1 MHLPFACAA
10 ALLVLASASVC
21 PAQKPTDKG
30 RGGDK
35 QAPEPTAFDRKLARY
50 RECKSR
56 VPFRHH
62 TEGREELASTR
73 DPAALALLTQDYATT
88 KVYADETRY
97 MLAALF
103 GRYFDREEFVDSLRL
118 LRQQHQKPVDTWL
131 WVHALRIEADHASTA
146 DVVRIAQDGKNALHR
161 GAAIAAI
168 GMSRAGDVKSV
179 IVPTCVGFPPK
190 DKEADRMVLLG
201 AMSGAL
207 FDNKSRVND
216 PEYREALK
224 AYISLL
230 GDDVGLSHTAKVQMA
245 RHLQWVLKGPAL
257 FVNPEPWLELL
268 ERGDVKKPS
277 SSHTVVAP
285 RFFGVETEGERFCY
299 VVDMSDSMCKP
310 ISPSSKPQTG
320 PVTGPKVKKKRELM
334 DESDL
339 PWHKINTRWDLAR
352 EQLRISLLR
361 LTADKHFSIVWF
373 GTESGTLD
381 SCKGMIKATRG
392 NVDRVIAELDSI
404 KPRMPDQLGADD
416 KVVSPDGKLRGRT
429 NMHSG
434 LRRAYGLA
442 GRGFV
447 EEVAYVHPEAM
458 TEGCDT
464 IFLLSDGAPSFDDY
478 EGVDKDYG
486 EGKVVVDQE
495 YSAGAP
501 RTPQLRYPG
510 PYVQEEWLVED
521 VKRMNAFRRIRL
533 HCIGLG
539 EANMELLRRLAD
551 MGHGE
556 VFAVGDKKNAAAQ
569 DGGEA
574 KK

>member
-1 MHLPFACAA
+1 MVLPNVRCLAFLGLALAPCLAQNPPAKPAPAENPPGFDAA
-10 ALLVLASASVC
+10 
-21 PAQKPTDKG
+21 
-30 RGGDK
+30 
-35 QAPEPTAFDRKLARY
+35 LARY
-50 RECKSR
+50 KECKAR
-56 VPFRHH
+56 IPFRHH
-62 TEGREELASTR
+62 TEGRQRLAETR
-73 DPAALALLTQDYATT
+73 TMPALALLSNDYATT
-88 KVYADETRY
+88 KVYPEETRY
-97 MLAALF
+97 MLASLF
-103 GRYFDREEFVDSLRL
+103 GKNFDNGEFVDSLVA
-118 LRQQHQKPVDTWL
+118 LRTANQKPVDTWL
-131 WVHALRIEADHASTA
+131 WVHALRIQTDRVGDTE
-146 DVVRIAQDGKNALHR
+146 VIALAQEGKSVLQRA
-161 GAAIAAI
+161 AAIAAV
-168 GMSRAGDVKSV
+168 GASRLANLKAV
-179 IVPTCVGFPPK
+179 IVPTCVNFPK
-190 DKEADRMVLLG
+190 KEAERMLLLG

-207 FDNKSRVND
+207 WDNRSRVND
-216 PEYREALK
+216 TEYRDALT
-224 AYISLL
+224 AYIGLL

-245 RHLQWVLKGPAL
+245 RHLQWILKGPAL
-257 FVNPEPWLELL
+257 FVNQEPWLELMQ
-268 ERGDVKKPS
+268 RGEVKAPKP
-277 SSHTVVAP
+277 SHTVVAP

-299 VVDMSDSMCKP
+299 VVDMSDSMCRP

-361 LTADKHFSIVWF
+361 LTPDKHFSIVWF

-381 SCKGMIKATRG
+381 SCKGMIKATKG

-404 KPRMPDQLGADD
+404 QAKMPEKLSPDER
-416 KVVSPDGKLRGRT
+416 VVSPDGKLRGKT

-447 EEVAYVHPEAM
+447 DTVAYVDPEAL

-478 EGVDKDYG
+478 EAVDKDYG
-486 EGKVVVDQE
+486 EGNVVVDQE
-495 YSAGAP
+495 YGAGAA

-510 PYVQEEWLVED
+510 PYVQDEWLVED

-539 EANMELLRRLAD
+539 EANMDLLRRLSE

-556 VFAVGDKKNAAAQ
+556 VFAVGDKKKE
-569 DGGEA
+569 EA
-574 KK
+574 KGAGGTQK